1 MKNKKII
8 KILFFAIIFL
18 CLFAEAGLIIAQDTG
33 GLEIKYPTTSTG
45 VTPPHSIQTYLPRY
59 IRYIYHFSVITGGLI
74 AFLAVIYGGFRFLTS
89 AGNPSATKDAREQ
102 ILAGFLG
109 LIIILGSF
117 IILNEINPDLTSM
130 KPPLPNYVMRKGI
143 IVYTDRNS
151 TPGLCGG
158 LSNSEAAYPEL
169 VETLDGVYY
178 KALSA
183 SGETILG
190 TDENGNDIL
199 PDSLHTFHDSS
210 LFRIEYY
217 GNAACEGNAIG
228 KAEEPFSAGDCI
240 QINQTNVQCIK
251 LIWMTPGV
259 WVFNQLDKRNNP
271 NGDLPNP
278 TDLPNDWSEGKDYA
292 IFQTSQDSLDNIRFH
307 DKIKAIAMVSNSK
320 LEINYGVV
328 LHNLPGPLMKNKGW
342 ARIYLPGDS
351 SFPDGTGC
359 TYKTEGVG
367 DSPIGITMCGPFD
380 QDYSGSF
387 HGNMDDVSSVT
398 IFAVAKQGSSP
409 SHSIKI
415 CREDRCIKKDI
426 GGTLHDAN
434 IRFNP
439 SSDFTNITSD
449 FGGSALHM
457 GGNVLSYINLAT
469 TTWDTGEEIDH
480 DGGSTGIS
488 SIEIN
493 EGATYLVLLYSE
505 PLNNIT
511 NINTNTKKSYIQTA
525 IINHSATSLKTI
537 DWDDVTAMIV
547 VINTLSAADN

>member
-18 CLFAEAGLIIAQDTG
+18 CLLSEAGLIIAQDAG

-45 VTPPHSIQTYLPRY
+45 VTPPQSIQTYLPRY
-59 IRYIYHFSVITGGLI
+59 IRYLYHFSIITGGLI

-109 LIIILGSF
+109 LVIILGSF

-130 KPPLPNYVMRKGI
+130 KPPLPHYAMRKGI
-143 IVYTDRNS
+143 IVYANKGA

-158 LSNSEAAYPEL
+158 LSDSEAAYPEL

-190 TDENGNDIL
+190 TDASGNDIM
-199 PDSLHTFHDSS
+199 PDSLHTFHDST

-217 GNAACEGNAIG
+217 GNATCEGDAIDNA
-228 KAEEPFSAGDCI
+228 KAPFSAGTCI
-240 QINQTNVQCIK
+240 KIDQTNVKCIK
-251 LIWMTPGV
+251 LIWTTPGV
-259 WVFNQLDKRNNP
+259 WVFNQLDNGNPPDPLNLP
-271 NGDLPNP
+271 NG
-278 TDLPNDWSEGKDYA
+278 WSEGKDYA
-292 IFQTSQDSLDNIRFH
+292 VFQTSQDALNNINFH
-307 DKIKAIAMVSNSK
+307 DKIKAIAMISNTK

-328 LHNLPGPLMKNKGW
+328 LHNIPGPLNKNKGW

-367 DSPIGITMCGPFD
+367 TDSIGITKCGPFD
-380 QDYSGSF
+380 KKYGGAF
-387 HGNMDDVSSVT
+387 HGNMDDVSSIT
-398 IFAVAKQGSSP
+398 IFAVPKAGMSP

-426 GGTLHDAN
+426 GGTLNDAS

-449 FGGSALHM
+449 FGGAALHM
-457 GGNVLSYINLAT
+457 GGNVLFYKNLNET
-469 TTWDTGEEIDH
+469 GSPTKWDTDEEIDH

-505 PLNNIT
+505 PLDDIK
-511 NINTNTKKSYIQTA
+511 NINTNTKESYIKTA
-525 IINHSATSLKTI
+525 IINQSRTSLKTI

-547 VINTLSAADN
+547 VINVLSATDN